1 MLMLLSIVF
10 PIVAGFALLL
20 FGVEHRR
27 TREIWVLSVA
37 FVTAALGLCAVFAG
51 TRETFVAVRFTQ
63 TITLAFRADGLAC
76 IFAAMVSIL
85 WVLASFYALEYMK
98 HEGAETRF
106 FAFFLMSFGVT
117 LGVAF
122 AANLVTMYLFYEL
135 LTLATLPL
143 VMHSMDAKA
152 RFAGKEYILY
162 SMTGAALGFVS
173 MIFVLY
179 YSGGAD
185 FVMGGAL
192 DLSRIGGDTNVML
205 LVYVLGFF
213 GFGVKAAVFP
223 FHKWLLSASV
233 APTPVTA
240 LLHAVAVVKS
250 GVFAVMRLTYYSF
263 GAQVLFGTWAQAVV
277 ICAAAFT
284 IVFASANGL
293 RSPHLKRRLAYSTV
307 SNLSYILLGTAMMTP
322 AGLVAGLAHMLF
334 HALNKIT
341 LFFCAGAVYYR
352 THKEYVYE
360 IEGYGKVM
368 PITMASFTLTA
379 LGLMGVPP
387 LTGFVSKWRLGTSAL
402 STGLGIGWLAA
413 GALIVSALL
422 TALYLMTVVFS
433 VYFPRKKESKS
444 TPAPVENKDPN
455 LFMTGPLVTLC
466 GMAVVLSIWAGPLL
480 DLVTRLVS
488 A

>member
-1 MLMLLSIVF
+1 MLMLLSILF
-10 PIVAGFALLL
+10 PILTGLALLL
-20 FGVEHRR
+20 SGVENRR
-27 TREIWVLSVA
+27 TRELWVMA
-37 FVTAALGLCAVFAG
+37 VTIATAILGLSAVFAG
-51 TRETFVAVRFTQ
+51 TDGTFVAVRFTQ
-63 TITLAFRADGLAC
+63 TITLAFRADGLAS
-76 IFAAMVSIL
+76 IFATMVSIL
-85 WVLASFYALEYMK
+85 WIPSSLYALEYMK

-106 FAFFLMSFGVT
+106 FAFFLASFGVT

-143 VMHSMDAKA
+143 VMHAMDAKG
-152 RFAGKEYILY
+152 RYAGKSYILY
-162 SMTGAALGFVS
+162 SMTGAALGFVA

-185 FVMGGAL
+185 FVLGGAL
-192 DLSRIGGDTNVML
+192 DLSRTSSMDLLL

-213 GFGVKAAVFP
+213 GFGAKAAVFP
-223 FHKWLLSASV
+223 LHGWLLSASV

-263 GAQVLFGTWAQAVV
+263 GTEVLFGTWAQAVV

-284 IVFASANGL
+284 VVYGSACGL

-307 SNLSYILLGTAMMTP
+307 SNLSYILIGVASMTS

-334 HALNKIT
+334 HAINKIT

-352 THKEYVYE
+352 THREYVYE
-360 IEGYGKVM
+360 VEGYSKVM
-368 PITMASFTLTA
+368 PITMGAFTLTA

-387 LTGFVSKWRLGTSAL
+387 FNGFVSKWRLATSAL
-402 STGLGIGWLAA
+402 DTGLGIGWLAA
-413 GALIVSALL
+413 GALILSALL
-422 TALYLMTVVFS
+422 TALYLMTVVFA
-433 VYFPRKKESKS
+433 VYFPRKGRE
-444 TPAPVENKDPN
+444 TPAETPAKNKDPN
-455 LFMTGPLVTLC
+455 LLMTGPLLALC
-466 GMAVVLSIWAGPLL
+466 AGTILLSVWASPLL
-480 DLVTRLVS
+480 DLVARLTGT
-488 A
+488 